1 MKRTRLFAAAAA
13 LFTGL
18 ALNAENVVFINDT
31 GADTNDGSTPQTPV
45 KSLTK
50 ALTLI
55 PTDADGTIVFNGK
68 FTQQASFEP
77 STPRTGTITYTQKYN
92 GIDYRGDDH
101 DANAYTLTKGVRLGL
116 TTDAIFENITFHHTA
131 SGTNPYLLLIA
142 NYNSVTIGDGC
153 EMTGTFAWSQVA
165 TSFTIL
171 GGCQDNTNK
180 VKADCT
186 YNPNITIRSGHVYL
200 VAFNRG
206 GKGNSFPV
214 TNANLATVN
223 IEGGILQALYL
234 CSVGSGASGNTTV
247 NISGGTLAKY
257 GTMHNDGRVYGDGK
271 TMTLNLSGLDR
282 QGQYAAL
289 EYIDVR
295 MFEKVN
301 TDLTVPVNVFD
312 SASYTLD
319 DGTEMPYRVYTTP
332 ADSSTDPKRLV
343 LYLHGMGSR
352 GNDNSLQ
359 LSSMGAAPVYPIAN
373 EISNAVVIA
382 PQIPSGERWVT
393 LTGGYSFESEQTK
406 WLTGTLELTKKLAAE
421 NGVAP
426 EYMYAVGSSNG
437 AAAIWSMLNSDN
449 NMFARVIPISGYG
462 EENPDTEAL
471 IARIGST
478 PMWVFHGTDD
488 GTVTIKG
495 MQALAPKLAASNPNF
510 RYTEVDGADHST
522 IWRIASM
529 TPGFIGFLT
538 DPLLSSV
545 AAPAATGSAAVKVD
559 GRTISV
565 AAKNAALFNVSGM
578 NIEAKSGNDNEKT
591 FEVPEAGIYIAT
603 ADGTSTKI
611 LVK

>member
-1 MKRTRLFAAAAA
+1 MKKTRLFAAAAA
-13 LFTGL
+13 LLSGI
-18 ALNAENVVFINDT
+18 ALNAETVVFINDT
-31 GADTNDGSTPQTPV
+31 GADTNDGATPETPV

-55 PTDADGTIVFNGK
+55 PTDDDGTIVFNGK
-68 FTQQASFEP
+68 FTQLANFEP
-77 STPRTGTITYTQKYN
+77 NIARTGTITYTQKYD

-116 TTDAIFENITFHHTA
+116 TTDAVFENITFHHTA
-131 SGTNPYLLLIA
+131 TGSNPYLLLIA

-153 EMTGTFAWSQVA
+153 EMTGTFGWSQVA

-180 VKADCT
+180 VKADCA

-214 TNANLATVN
+214 TKDNLATVN

-234 CSVGSGASGNTTV
+234 CSVGSGASGSTTV
-247 NISGGTLAKY
+247 NITGGELAKY
-257 GTMHNDGRVYGDGK
+257 GTMHDDGRVYGDGK

-282 QGQYAAL
+282 NGQYAAL

-295 MFEKVN
+295 MFEKVM
-301 TDLTVPVNVFD
+301 TDLTIPVNVFE
-312 SASYTLD
+312 SASYTLE
-319 DGTEMPYRVYTTP
+319 DGTEMPYRVYHTP
-332 ADSSTDPKRLV
+332 AGGADDPRRLV

-352 GNDNSLQ
+352 GDDNSLQ
-359 LSSMGAAPVYPIAN
+359 LSSMGAAPVYPITN
-373 EISNAVVIA
+373 EISNAVIIA
-382 PQIPSGERWVT
+382 PQVPSGERWVT

-406 WLTGTLELTKKLAAE
+406 WLTGAQELTKKLAAE

-437 AAAIWSMLNSDN
+437 AAAIWAMLNSDN

-462 EENPDTEAL
+462 EENPETETL

-488 GTVTIKG
+488 ATVTING
-495 MQALAPKLAASNPNF
+495 MQALAPKLAAANPNF

-522 IWRIASM
+522 IWRTASM
-529 TPGFIGFLT
+529 TPGFTEFLT
-538 DPLLSSV
+538 DPQLSSGV
-545 AAPAATGSAAVKVD
+545 SSVETGATAVKVD
-559 GRTISV
+559 GRTVSV
-565 AAKNAALFNVSGM
+565 MAKNASLFNVAGM
-578 NIEAKSGNDNEKT
+578 AIEAKTGNDNEKI
-591 FEVPEAGIYIAT
+591 FEAPAAGVYIAT
-603 ADGTSTKI
+603 ADGSARKI